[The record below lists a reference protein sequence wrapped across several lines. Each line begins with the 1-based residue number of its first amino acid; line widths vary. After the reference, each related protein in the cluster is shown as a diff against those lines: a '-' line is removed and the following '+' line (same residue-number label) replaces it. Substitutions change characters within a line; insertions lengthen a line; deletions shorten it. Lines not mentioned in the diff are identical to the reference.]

1 MLSQGTVE
9 FPCCGDYCG
18 LMNEHWLKDS
28 DGCNEKAS
36 EGPLVSIVDD
46 DVSVRRSAQ
55 RLLRSSGLRAKVFAS
70 AEDFLESGCLEE
82 TACLLLD
89 MTMPGMNGL
98 ALQRRLA
105 ETGRL
110 IPIVFLSARA
120 SEDEERRAL
129 QAGAAKFLH
138 KPASKEVLLQ
148 AIRAALDGATN

>member
-1 MLSQGTVE
+1 
-9 FPCCGDYCG
+9 
-18 LMNEHWLKDS
+18 MNELGFS
-28 DGCNEKAS
+28 DGGGRKDKAS
-36 EGPLVSIVDD
+36 EYPLVSIVDD

-55 RLLRSSGLRAKVFAS
+55 RLLSSSGLRAEAFAS
-70 AEDFLESGCLEE
+70 SEEFLQSGLVDE

-89 MTMPGMNGL
+89 VSMPGMNGL
-98 ALQRRLA
+98 ELQRRLA
-105 ETGRL
+105 ETARQ
-110 IPIVFLSARA
+110 IPIIFISARA

>member
-1 MLSQGTVE
+1 MNKLQI
-9 FPCCGDYCG
+9 GDT
-18 LMNEHWLKDS
+18 
-28 DGCNEKAS
+28 DGCEKKAS

-46 DVSVRRSAQ
+46 DVSVRRSTQ
-55 RLLRSSGLRAKVFAS
+55 RLLSSSGLRAKAFAS
-70 AEDFLESGCLEE
+70 AEEFLQSDLVDE

-89 MTMPGMNGL
+89 MSMPGMNGL
-98 ALQRRLA
+98 ALQRHLA
-105 ETGRL
+105 ETGRQ

-148 AIRAALDGATN
+148 AIRAALDGATS